1 MENAFRINTNYLF
14 LDLTNNQG
22 ITAEF
27 KGIVANPSDASKIM
41 QSYFESLKETPY
53 IDVVFPNADRHGC
66 TTSGFSHGIPGIVE
80 VMHKTNNN
88 HQATIIR
95 WSDGTKTCA
104 VCGEGETYDPYTG
117 FMAAVMKKLFGST
130 GKAKFIHE
138 HKDLEG
144 MKAKK
149 LADEKRAE
157 KEAAEAKAKWEA
169 ENAERIAAKKAK
181 AAQKRAKNKAED
193 EKRRIEELAE
203 QIRIEFLA
211 EKKARDMIDQESKAE
226 E

>member
-1 MENAFRINTNYLF
+1 MASAASLGY
-14 LDLTNNQG
+14 G
-22 ITAEF
+22 I
-27 KGIVANPSDASKIM
+27 
-41 QSYFESLKETPY
+41 
-53 IDVVFPNADRHGC
+53 
-66 TTSGFSHGIPGIVE
+66 GIPAETAARTYIVNTTKKTKENKDMLINMDEYKLVKGGTYMIPEIVE

-138 HKDLEG
+138 HNDLEG

-169 ENAERIAAKKAK
+169 ENADRIAAKKAK

-203 QIRIEFLA
+203 QIRIELLA
-211 EKKARDMIDQESKAE
+211 EMKARGMIEQESKAE

>member
-1 MENAFRINTNYLF
+1 MASAALLGYRI
-14 LDLTNNQG
+14 
-22 ITAEF
+22 
-27 KGIVANPSDASKIM
+27 
-41 QSYFESLKETPY
+41 
-53 IDVVFPNADRHGC
+53 
-66 TTSGFSHGIPGIVE
+66 GIPAETAARTYAVNTTKENKENKDMLINMDEYKLVKSGTYMIPEIVE

>member
-1 MENAFRINTNYLF
+1 MASAALLGYRI
-14 LDLTNNQG
+14 
-22 ITAEF
+22 
-27 KGIVANPSDASKIM
+27 
-41 QSYFESLKETPY
+41 
-53 IDVVFPNADRHGC
+53 
-66 TTSGFSHGIPGIVE
+66 GIPAETAARTYTVNTTKENKENKDMLINMDEYKLVKSGTYMIPEIVE

-117 FMAAVMKKLFGST
+117 FMAAVVKKLFGST

-181 AAQKRAKNKAED
+181 ADQKRAKNKAED

-211 EKKARDMIDQESKAE
+211 EKKARDMIDQESKAKE
-226 E
+226 